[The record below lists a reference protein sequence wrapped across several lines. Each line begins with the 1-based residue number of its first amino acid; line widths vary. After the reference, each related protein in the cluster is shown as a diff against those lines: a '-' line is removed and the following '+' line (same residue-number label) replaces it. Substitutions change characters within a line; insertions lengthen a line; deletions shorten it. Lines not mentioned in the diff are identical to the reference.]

1 MTVLMDPSRFVRRK
15 VARADHCGIGNRRFA
30 MGRAGKDAVAVFL
43 IGVPTASTFGGEKE
57 GQVAVAKGKVQ
68 GGVIGLAGHV
78 QRLD

>member
-1 MTVLMDPSRFVRRK
+1 
-15 VARADHCGIGNRRFA
+15 

-78 QRLD
+78 HVSISAAMPMILTNHR